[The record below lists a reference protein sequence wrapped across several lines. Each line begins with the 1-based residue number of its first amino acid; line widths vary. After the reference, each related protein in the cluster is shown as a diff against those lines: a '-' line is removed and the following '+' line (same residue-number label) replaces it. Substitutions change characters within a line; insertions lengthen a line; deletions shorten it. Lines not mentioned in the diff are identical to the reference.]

1 MRIAFSGAH
10 RTGKST
16 LLEAVAE
23 RLPGHRTV
31 DEPYWLLEE
40 EGYQASD
47 PPSAADY
54 VAQLRR
60 SIALL
65 AEAGRDVLFDRC
77 PADII
82 AYLRATDSE
91 DEADEWLDAARAAM
105 ASLDLV
111 VLVPIEA
118 PDRIAVAASEDR
130 RLRRDVDEVLQALLL
145 DDGLGAAVTVV
156 DVRGDV
162 DRRARQALASARPR

>member
-40 EGYQASD
+40 EGYEAAD
-47 PPSAADY
+47 PPSVEDF
-54 VAQLRR
+54 VEQLRR
-60 SIALL
+60 SIAIL

-77 PADII
+77 PADFL
-82 AYLRATDSE
+82 AYLRATDGE
-91 DEADEWLDAARAAM
+91 DQADEWIDAAREAL

-118 PDRIAVAASEDR
+118 PDRIAVGGSEDR
-130 RLRRDVDEVLQALLL
+130 QLRRDVDEILQALLL
-145 DDGLGAAVTVV
+145 DGGLGAAVPVV

-162 DRRARQALASARPR
+162 DRRARQVLAART

>member
-23 RLPGHRTV
+23 RLPGHSTV

-40 EGYQASD
+40 EGHEASD
-47 PPSAADY
+47 PPSAEDY

-65 AEAGRDVLFDRC
+65 AEAGSDVLFDRC
-77 PADII
+77 PADFI
-82 AYLRATDSE
+82 AYLRATDGE
-91 DEADEWLDAARAAM
+91 DEADQWIDAARAAM
-105 ASLDLV
+105 ATLDLV

-118 PDRIAVAASEDR
+118 PDRIAVAVSEDR
-130 RLRRDVDEVLQALLL
+130 RLRRDVDELLQALLL
-145 DDGLGAAVTVV
+145 DDGLGAAVTAV

-162 DRRARQALASARPR
+162 DRRARQVASAVNT